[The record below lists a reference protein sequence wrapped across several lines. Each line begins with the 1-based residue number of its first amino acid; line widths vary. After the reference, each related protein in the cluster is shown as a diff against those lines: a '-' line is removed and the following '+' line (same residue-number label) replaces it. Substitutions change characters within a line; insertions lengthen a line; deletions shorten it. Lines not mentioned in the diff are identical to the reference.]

1 MTLATS
7 CNLSEVDQ
15 NGEDWSD
22 PTPVIDVSD
31 LTCARFTEPVEER
44 EGYVPAQERAA

>member
-15 NGEDWSD
+15 TSEDWGD
-22 PTPVIDVSD
+22 LTPVCDVSD

-44 EGYVPAQERAA
+44 DGFEPAQERAA